1 MVKIFM
7 PVFKTS
13 RKVQSFGSSL
23 ALTLPSMF
31 IKACEIEKG
40 SKMNVLYGLKG
51 VLLTFKCEDSDVVI
65 KSIKEIIRKIDERE
79 IS

>member
-1 MVKIFM
+1 M

-40 SKMNVLYGLKG
+40 AKMNVLYGLKG
-51 VLLTFKCEDSDVVI
+51 VLLTFSCEDSDVVI